1 MARLIDGYCRLLEG
15 LIALFLAIM
24 VVLVF
29 GNVVLRYGFN
39 SGITV
44 SEEVSRWLFVWVTF
58 LGAIVALKEH
68 AHLGTDMLVSRLPL
82 FGKKACL
89 VAGQLLMLFIA
100 WLLLDGSLDQARI
113 NWDVA
118 APVTGM
124 SSAVLYG
131 SGVVFAASAGLL
143 ILRELWRA
151 LTGQLSEAE
160 MVMVKESEEQ
170 GELEA
175 LQAQLAREEAAQ
187 AAQPRSPGERP

>member
-1 MARLIDGYCRLLEG
+1 M
-15 LIALFLAIM
+15 
-24 VVLVF
+24 
-29 GNVVLRYGFN
+29 
-39 SGITV
+39 
-44 SEEVSRWLFVWVTF
+44 
-58 LGAIVALKEH
+58 
-68 AHLGTDMLVSRLPL
+68 
-82 FGKKACL
+82 
-89 VAGQLLMLFIA
+89 
-100 WLLLDGSLDQARI
+100 
-113 NWDVA
+113 A

-175 LQAQLAREEAAQ
+175 LQAQLAHEEAAQ
-187 AAQPRSPGERP
+187 AAQARSPGERP

>member
-1 MARLIDGYCRLLEG
+1 
-15 LIALFLAIM
+15 
-24 VVLVF
+24 
-29 GNVVLRYGFN
+29 
-39 SGITV
+39 
-44 SEEVSRWLFVWVTF
+44 
-58 LGAIVALKEH
+58 
-68 AHLGTDMLVSRLPL
+68 
-82 FGKKACL
+82 
-89 VAGQLLMLFIA
+89 
-100 WLLLDGSLDQARI
+100 
-113 NWDVA
+113 
-118 APVTGM
+118 M

-175 LQAQLAREEAAQ
+175 LQAELARQE